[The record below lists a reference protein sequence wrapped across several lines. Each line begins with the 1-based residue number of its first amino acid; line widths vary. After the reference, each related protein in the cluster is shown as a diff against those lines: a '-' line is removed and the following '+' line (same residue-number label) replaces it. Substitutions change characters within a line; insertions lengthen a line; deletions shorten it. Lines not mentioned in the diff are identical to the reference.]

1 MFDRD
6 QNTPVIEIKVN
17 ELRYTAL
24 SVFRGFIKKLLSIDC
39 VSIIFSLW
47 IYIHIYIERE
57 RERQRERERE
67 REILPGGKSF
77 SKLIESIL
85 TFFQYISF
93 NRFCP
98 LDKWG
103 LRHTARGSLTSIA

>member
-57 RERQRERERE
+57 RDRERERKRE
-67 REILPGGKSF
+67 RDFTRWK
-77 SKLIESIL
+77 KL
-85 TFFQYISF
+85 F
-93 NRFCP
+93 
-98 LDKWG
+98 
-103 LRHTARGSLTSIA
+103 